1 VSSLVN
7 HIAVTVTS
15 SAGTVVAQA
24 HSTKS
29 YHGFDVVLFGIG
41 DSNFNDTLSTG
52 VPQSGS

>member
-1 VSSLVN
+1 MSSLVD

-15 SAGTVVAQA
+15 SAGTVIAQA